1 MSDSMEHNWV
11 EIYDTTLRDGAQ
23 GEGLAYSVDDKLK
36 IARCL
41 DDLGVAYIEGGWPG
55 ANPKD
60 VEFFERAKTFGLKN
74 AKFVAFGSTCRAN
87 VSASDDAV
95 VRGLLAAETPIV
107 TIFGKSWDFHVDVA
121 IKTTLE
127 ENLRMITDTVKHLR
141 SHGRR
146 VFYDAEHFF
155 DGYRANPEYASSTLH
170 AAAQAGAETIILC
183 DTNGGSLPEQ
193 VSEIVKVVMTSLP
206 EGVRLG
212 IHTHNDSEMA
222 VANALEAVKAGASHV
237 QGTINGYGE
246 RCGNANLCSIIP
258 NLELKMG
265 YRCLPDGKLRLLTHA
280 SRYVNEVANLVPNER
295 AAFVGRSAFAH
306 KGGIHVSAV
315 VRSKDTYEHIHPEDV
330 GNETRVLVSDQAG
343 VSNIRF
349 KAEDLGDDFVK
360 NPEAARR
367 LLTQL
372 KTLEHQGY
380 QFEDADASFQL
391 LALGALGKRRRFF
404 EPIDYRVWISS
415 TGDPEAVVRM
425 KIEDEELHTASVGV
439 GPANALDLALRKAL
453 RAHYPSIETFH
464 LIDFKVRILDGE
476 HATAAKTRVHVETSD
491 GKRSWNTV
499 GVGENII
506 AATWEALI
514 DSIEYGL
521 HTIATSSE
529 ALRAQGTSR

>member
-1 MSDSMEHNWV
+1 MDNNRI

-23 GEGLAYSVDDKLK
+23 GEGLAYSVEDKLK

-41 DDLGVAYIEGGWPG
+41 DDLGVTYIEGGWPG

-60 VEFFERAKTFGLKN
+60 VEFFERAKSAELKY
-74 AKFVAFGSTCRAN
+74 AKLAAFGSTRRAN
-87 VSASDDAV
+87 RSAAEDPIV
-95 VRGLLAAETPIV
+95 QGLLAAETSII

-127 ENLRMITDTVKHLR
+127 ENLRMIADTVGHLR

-146 VFYDAEHFF
+146 VLYDAEHFF
-155 DGYRANPEYASSTLH
+155 DGYRANAEYAFSTLH
-170 AAAQAGAETIILC
+170 AAAKAGAETIILC
-183 DTNGGSLPEQ
+183 DTNGGTLPEDIGEIVRLVCDSLPDR
-193 VSEIVKVVMTSLP
+193 
-206 EGVRLG
+206 VRVG
-212 IHTHNDSEMA
+212 IHAHNDSELA
-222 VANALEAVKAGASHV
+222 VANSLAAVRVGASHV

-246 RCGNANLCSIIP
+246 RCGNANLCSVIP

-265 YRCLPDGKLRLLTHA
+265 YQCLPDGKLGMLTHA
-280 SRYVNEVANLVPNER
+280 SRYINEVANLVPNER

-315 VRSKDTYEHIHPEDV
+315 ERSKQTYEHIRPEDV
-330 GNETRVLVSDQAG
+330 GNQTRVLVSDQSG

-349 KAEDLGDDFVK
+349 KTEDLGEDFAR
-360 NPEAARR
+360 NPEAARQ
-367 LLTQL
+367 LLSQL
-372 KTLEHQGY
+372 KDLEHRGY

-391 LALGALGKRRRFF
+391 LTLGALGKRRRFF
-404 EPIDYRVWISS
+404 EPIEYRVWIGSS
-415 TGDPEAVVRM
+415 GNPEAVVRL
-425 KIEDEELHTASVGV
+425 KIEDEEMHTASVGV
-439 GPANALDLALRKAL
+439 GPAHALDLALRKAL
-453 RAHYPSIETFH
+453 RGHYPAIEKFR

-476 HATAAKTRVHVETSD
+476 HATAAKTRVHVETSN
-491 GKRSWNTV
+491 GTRSWNTV

-521 HTIATSSE
+521 HA
-529 ALRAQGTSR
+529 G

>member
-1 MSDSMEHNWV
+1 MQNKRI

-23 GEGLAYSVDDKLK
+23 GEGLAYSVEDKLK

-41 DDLGVAYIEGGWPG
+41 DDLGVSYIEGGWPG

-60 VEFFERAKTFGLKN
+60 IEFFERARSMDLKN
-74 AKFVAFGSTCRAN
+74 AKLVAFGSTCRAN
-87 VSASDDAV
+87 INAEDDVV
-95 VRGLLAAETPIV
+95 VRGLLAAETPII

-127 ENLRMITDTVKHLR
+127 ENLRMISATTRHLC

-155 DGYRANPEYASSTLH
+155 DGFHANSEYALSTLRT
-170 AAAQAGAETIILC
+170 AAEAGAETIILC
-183 DTNGGSLPEQ
+183 DTNGGSLPDD
-193 VSEIVKVVMTSLP
+193 VLEIVRMVRTFLP
-206 EGVRLG
+206 QSVKLG
-212 IHTHNDSEMA
+212 IHTHNDSELA
-222 VANALEAVKAGASHV
+222 VANALAAIKAGATHV

-258 NLELKMG
+258 NLELKMN
-265 YRCLPDGKLRLLTHA
+265 YTCLPEGKLRFLTHA

-315 VRSKDTYEHIHPEDV
+315 ARSKETYEHIHPEDV
-330 GNETRVLVSDQAG
+330 GNETRVLMSDQAG

-349 KAEDLGDDFVK
+349 KAEDLGDDFAHS
-360 NPEAARR
+360 PEAARR
-367 LLTQL
+367 LLFQL
-372 KTLEHQGY
+372 KDLEHRGY

-391 LALGALGKRRRFF
+391 LALSALGKRRRFF
-404 EPIDYRVWISS
+404 EPVEYRVWISS
-415 TGDPEAVVRM
+415 AGEPEAVVRLR
-425 KIEDEELHTASVGV
+425 IGDAELHTASVGV

-453 RAHYPSIETFH
+453 RSHYPVIEKFH

-491 GKRSWNTV
+491 GTRSWNTV

-506 AATWEALI
+506 AATWEALL

-521 HTIATSSE
+521 HSIPASAE
-529 ALRAQGTSR
+529 AALSAGLNAG

>member
-1 MSDSMEHNWV
+1 MEDRRI

-41 DDLGVAYIEGGWPG
+41 DELGVAYIEGGWPG

-60 VEFFERAKTFGLKN
+60 VEFFERARSLDLKTCLL
-74 AKFVAFGSTCRAN
+74 VAFGSTCRAN
-87 VSASDDAV
+87 VNAADDVV

-127 ENLRMITDTVKHLR
+127 ENLRMISDTINHLR

-155 DGYRANPEYASSTLH
+155 DGYRANSDYALSTLR
-170 AAAQAGAETIILC
+170 AAADAGAETIILC
-183 DTNGGSLPEQ
+183 DTNGGSLPER
-193 VSEIVKVVMTSLP
+193 VGEIVRI
-206 EGVRLG
+206 VRSTVPNSARIG
-212 IHTHNDSEMA
+212 IHTHNDSELA
-222 VANALEAVKAGASHV
+222 VANALAAVRAGARHV

-246 RCGNANLCSIIP
+246 RCGNANLCAIIP
-258 NLELKMG
+258 NLELKMD
-265 YRCLPDGKLRLLTHA
+265 YQCLPEGRLRLLTHT

-315 VRSKDTYEHIHPEDV
+315 VRSKETYEHIHPEDV

-349 KAEDLGDDFVK
+349 KAEGLGDDFVK
-360 NPEAARR
+360 SPEAARR

-372 KTLEHQGY
+372 KELEHRGY

-404 EPIDYRVWISS
+404 ELVDYRVWISS
-415 TGDPEAVVRM
+415 AGEPEAVVRL
-425 KIEDEELHTASVGV
+425 KIGDEEIHTASVGV

-453 RAHYPSIETFH
+453 RAHYPMIETFH

-491 GKRSWNTV
+491 GDRSWNTV

-506 AATWEALI
+506 AATWEALL

-521 HTIATSSE
+521 HALATTPE
-529 ALRAQGTSR
+529 ALRAQAGSR

>member
-1 MSDSMEHNWV
+1 MQVKWV

-36 IARCL
+36 IARLL

-60 VEFFERAKTFGLKN
+60 VEFFERAKSLGLKHSKL
-74 AKFVAFGSTCRAN
+74 AAFGSTRRAN
-87 VSASDDAV
+87 RSADDDV
-95 VRGLLAAETPIV
+95 VVQGLLAAETPIV

-121 IKTTLE
+121 IKTTLD
-127 ENLRMITDTVKHLR
+127 ENLRMIDDTIRHLR

-155 DGYRANPEYASSTLH
+155 DGYRANSKYALDTLRS
-170 AAAQAGAETIILC
+170 AADAGADTIILC
-183 DTNGGSLPEQ
+183 DTNGGSLPGQ
-193 VSEIVKVVMTSLP
+193 ISEAVQLVRAALP
-206 EGVRLG
+206 EQVRLG
-212 IHTHNDSEMA
+212 IHTHNDSELA
-222 VANALEAVKAGASHV
+222 VANALAAIEAGAAHV

-246 RCGNANLCSIIP
+246 RCGNVNLCSVIP
-258 NLELKMG
+258 NLELKMN

-315 VRSKDTYEHIHPEDV
+315 ARSKETYEHVRPEDV

-349 KAEDLGDDFVK
+349 KAEDLGEEFALA
-360 NPEAARR
+360 PEAARR
-367 LLTQL
+367 LLAKL

-391 LALGALGKRRRFF
+391 LALDALGKRRRFF
-404 EPIDYRVWISS
+404 EPIEYRIWISS
-415 TGDPEAVVRM
+415 AGNPEAVVRLR
-425 KIEDEELHTASVGV
+425 IGDEELHTASDGV
-439 GPANALDLALRKAL
+439 GPAHALDLALRKAL
-453 RAHYPSIETFH
+453 RGHYPVIEKFR
-464 LIDFKVRILDGE
+464 LIDFKVRILNGE
-476 HATAAKTRVHVETSD
+476 RATAAKTRVHVETSN
-491 GKRSWNTV
+491 GERSWNTV

-521 HTIATSSE
+521 HTAPESAPETSELLQRSE
-529 ALRAQGTSR
+529 T

>member
-1 MSDSMEHNWV
+1 MEHKRV

-41 DDLGVAYIEGGWPG
+41 DELGVAYIEGGWPG

-60 VEFFERAKTFGLKN
+60 IEFFERARTLDLKH
-74 AKFVAFGSTCRAN
+74 ALLVAFGSTCRAN
-87 VSASDDAV
+87 VNAADDVV

-127 ENLRMITDTVKHLR
+127 ENIRMISDTIKHLR

-155 DGYRANPEYASSTLH
+155 DGFQANAEYALSTVK
-170 AAAQAGAETIILC
+170 AAAEAGAETIILC
-183 DTNGGSLPEQ
+183 DTNGGSLPER
-193 VSEIVKVVMTSLP
+193 VAEIVHTVRAALP
-206 EGVRLG
+206 ETVRVG
-212 IHTHNDSEMA
+212 IHTHNDSELA
-222 VANALEAVKAGASHV
+222 VANALAAVKAGATHV

-246 RCGNANLCSIIP
+246 RCGNSNLCSIIP
-258 NLELKMG
+258 NLELKMN
-265 YRCLPDGKLRLLTHA
+265 YRCLPDDKLRLLTHA

-315 VRSKDTYEHIHPEDV
+315 ARSKETYEHIHPEDV
-330 GNETRVLVSDQAG
+330 GNETRVLMSDQAG

-349 KAEDLGDDFVK
+349 KAEDLGDGFVK
-360 NPEAARR
+360 SPEAARR

-372 KTLEHQGY
+372 KELEYRGY

-404 EPIDYRVWISS
+404 DPVDYRVWISS
-415 TGDPEAVVRM
+415 VGEPEAIVRL
-425 KIEDEELHTASVGV
+425 KIGEEEIHTASVGV

-453 RAHYPSIETFH
+453 RAHYPMIEKFH

-506 AATWEALI
+506 AATWEALL

-521 HTIATSSE
+521 HALATSPE
-529 ALRAQGTSR
+529 ALRAQATSR